1 MIDWT
6 KVAELR
12 DEVGAQGFDEVID
25 LFLDEVEE
33 ALVLLGQ
40 VGRRPGP
47 DLHFI
52 QGCAPNL
59 GFRDLARLCR
69 EQEVKTLAGGDCDTA
84 AVDACYR
91 QSKSAFLQGP
101 PSAGVAAE

>member
-47 DLHFI
+47 DR
-52 QGCAPNL
+52 P
-59 GFRDLARLCR
+59 
-69 EQEVKTLAGGDCDTA
+69 
-84 AVDACYR
+84 
-91 QSKSAFLQGP
+91 
-101 PSAGVAAE
+101 

>member
-1 MIDWT
+1 MIDWD

-12 DEVGAQGFDEVID
+12 DEVGPQGFDEVID
-25 LFLDEVEE
+25 LFLDEVES

-40 VGRRPGP
+40 QGRRPGP

-52 QGCAPNL
+52 QGCASNL
-59 GFRDLARLCR
+59 GFTDLARLCR
-69 EQEVKTLAGGDCDTA
+69 EEELRAVAGETCDAA

-91 QSKSAFLQGP
+91 QSKAVFLHGP
-101 PSAGVAAE
+101 PV